1 MEMKMNLGFQ
11 SAIFCF
17 VIMVLHLVT
26 GHTGETFR
34 HVVICTIVSLISG
47 IIKHCYLKYKKVSG
61 SDRMRRD

>member
-1 MEMKMNLGFQ
+1 MKMNLGFQ

-34 HVVICTIVSLISG
+34 HVVLLSTAI
-47 IIKHCYLKYKKVSG
+47 
-61 SDRMRRD
+61 